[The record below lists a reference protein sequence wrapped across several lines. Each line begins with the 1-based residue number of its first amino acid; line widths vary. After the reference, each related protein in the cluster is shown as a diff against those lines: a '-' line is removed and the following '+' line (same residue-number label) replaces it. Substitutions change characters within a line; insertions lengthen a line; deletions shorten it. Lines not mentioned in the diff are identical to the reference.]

1 MVRMAAWGWL
11 IIGWEIIEP
20 KTPVLWGY
28 LPVASADLLGLQPEL
43 VVKALLN
50 KIPFFAK
57 LSSARVLTV
66 LTP

>member
-1 MVRMAAWGWL
+1 
-11 IIGWEIIEP
+11 
-20 KTPVLWGY
+20 VLWGY

-43 VVKALLN
+43 VAKALLN

-57 LSSARVLTV
+57 LSIARVLTV